1 MPFNIAIAP
10 ASLSRVMGACTLI
23 KRIAV
28 VALVSLLG
36 YGQALADGH
45 NLLVACK
52 MIGQKI
58 PTDDYSAFES
68 GLCIGFVQ
76 GVRQT
81 LSAYAD
87 LLPKEQRICVP
98 RAVNNKESV
107 GVVVKYLEA
116 HPNQLKQPEVA
127 LAIQAHREAFPCK

>member
-1 MPFNIAIAP
+1 MIN
-10 ASLSRVMGACTLI
+10 
-23 KRIAV
+23 RIAL

-36 YGQALADGH
+36 CGQVLADGH

-81 LSAYAD
+81 LTAYAD

-107 GVVVKYLEA
+107 GVVVRYLEA